1 MIQLKHPYIVR
12 LYGKWKNDKD
22 EIFLISEFVNNGD
35 LLKLLRNSDVALSKS
50 AKVSLML
57 QITSGLKYLHSKKII
72 HRDLAAR
79 NILIEKEENG
89 KLTAK
94 VTDFGLSRQS
104 EDSVYYAK
112 KEAAMPIRWSAP
124 ESLTKRKF
132 SEKSDIHSLAIVF
145 FEIISDGQVPFF
157 EFNNEK
163 VAHLVTKGEFPSKT
177 DKVDEALYEMAKSIV
192 NLDPEKRPSL
202 DEITAKI
209 ENIKI
214 DKVDANFTS
223 HYKLDEYTVSPD
235 FMKSS
240 KPDSDDEKDS
250 NKNKGKKSENSYES
264 TEIFKKKDEKSD
276 DSDD

>member
-1 MIQLKHPYIVR
+1 
-12 LYGKWKNDKD
+12 
-22 EIFLISEFVNNGD
+22 
-35 LLKLLRNSDVALSKS
+35 
-50 AKVSLML
+50 
-57 QITSGLKYLHSKKII
+57 
-72 HRDLAAR
+72 
-79 NILIEKEENG
+79 
-89 KLTAK
+89 
-94 VTDFGLSRQS
+94 
-104 EDSVYYAK
+104 
-112 KEAAMPIRWSAP
+112 MPIRWSAP